1 MPKKLG
7 FLSYSAHLRNKVI
20 PSIKKNKDIIPSAIL
35 SRGNSVNIDQY
46 FKNSKIYKNK
56 IKFFLDKSFSTVYI
70 SSITANHFKDCMLA
84 IKYHKNVICEKPICQ
99 NSNQLKKLLSFAKR
113 KKLKIDEMYQYCFHP
128 LFYKINKILKNKIL
142 GKIKFIDSA
151 FVAPI
156 TDKKNFR
163 FKKDLGGSSLFDV
176 GVYPISTLIFLL
188 KKKDYKI
195 ISSKTFYKKNIK
207 VDIMGVANIKSGK
220 IQAKLS
226 WGYNF
231 PYQNYI
237 KIIGTKGTLMSKF
250 IFSKKISQVA
260 NIKIAFKNKIQN
272 IKVQKS
278 NQIDNA
284 FNFYLNRTKSKN
296 YYKKN
301 ILLLNLLSQI
311 KRNSEKIYYIS
322 KR

>member
-1 MPKKLG
+1 
-7 FLSYSAHLRNKVI
+7 
-20 PSIKKNKDIIPSAIL
+20 
-35 SRGNSVNIDQY
+35 
-46 FKNSKIYKNK
+46 
-56 IKFFLDKSFSTVYI
+56 
-70 SSITANHFKDCMLA
+70 
-84 IKYHKNVICEKPICQ
+84 
-99 NSNQLKKLLSFAKR
+99 
-113 KKLKIDEMYQYCFHP
+113 
-128 LFYKINKILKNKIL
+128 
-142 GKIKFIDSA
+142 
-151 FVAPI
+151 
-156 TDKKNFR
+156 
-163 FKKDLGGSSLFDV
+163 
-176 GVYPISTLIFLL
+176 
-188 KKKDYKI
+188 
-195 ISSKTFYKKNIK
+195 
-207 VDIMGVANIKSGK
+207 MGVANIRLGK

-301 ILLLNLLSQI
+301 ILLLNL
-311 KRNSEKIYYIS
+311 
-322 KR
+322 